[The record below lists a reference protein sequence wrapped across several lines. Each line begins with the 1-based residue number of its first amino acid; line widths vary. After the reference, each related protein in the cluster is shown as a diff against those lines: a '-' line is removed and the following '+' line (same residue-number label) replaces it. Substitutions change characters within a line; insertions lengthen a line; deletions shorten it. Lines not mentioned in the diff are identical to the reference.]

1 MAGAKASAEG
11 GGGFLLAGAG
21 AGGGFLW
28 GGAGAATTERRVGA
42 RAARRLGA
50 TEED

>member
-11 GGGFLLAGAG
+11 GGGFLLA
-21 AGGGFLW
+21 
-28 GGAGAATTERRVGA
+28 GAGAATTERRVGA